1 MYYTNWTLDAKE
13 KTVALQER
21 TDVTHH
27 VEGGMG
33 NIIRRIIDD
42 EGQSVTAASELEKV
56 VPRFF
61 KARGE
66 PAQPTTAWALVMR
79 GRQKRN
85 KDIKTK
91 RILGKNILKSEKGK
105 NMHEALWDRLWQ
117 SNPPQ
122 WSTYVSTAIAE
133 GASLHRV
140 LSGGGGWG
148 KKAGLLSLDPVPVSE
163 EVPIRMEDAT
173 SGFEGPGDF
182 STALTPVVR
191 DGDAIQ
197 FFIAPAPA
205 SEVDGDKALE
215 NLKSLPKQRAPG
227 WELGVIPSTVD
238 SFPGGSWQH
247 VGADSEYIAVFR
259 NSFGA
264 LSEGGL
270 TLTRRRG
277 QNRRDPLYPFG
288 TTTIDAPYSRLWSV
302 ELADKEISNNDFIVI
317 LSCPER
323 CGFTWFLSKSGDG
336 NGPEMETSIAEKP
349 VANLQQEQTAR
360 EKHRPGVLRQRQ
372 RVVTFSEF
380 LHRTS
385 STMDENKHLAD
396 GSLLDGSGVV
406 LSLERQVNDLDA
418 STSALRNDLRT
429 ALAAL
434 DQLEWIIRAANKNA
448 FQIYSI
454 HLTLRLRL
462 LTMVRSRQR
471 RADRPGRAPFY
482 MHIPL
487 LEAHIAQLQ
496 AFDEVLFAPG
506 TNTTSEQIRKSLS
519 EQVHQHPV
527 QQYLTRRAWLQTARN
542 ITNASQQASSKLKIR
557 HHLTYAGE
565 SKAETTSCQSCA
577 HKAAL
582 RIASARQEV
591 REYPAATKEQQ

>member
-1 MYYTNWTLDAKE
+1 MPGE
-13 KTVALQER
+13 V
-21 TDVTHH
+21 
-27 VEGGMG
+27 
-33 NIIRRIIDD
+33 RI
-42 EGQSVTAASELEKV
+42 
-56 VPRFF
+56 
-61 KARGE
+61 
-66 PAQPTTAWALVMR
+66 
-79 GRQKRN
+79 
-85 KDIKTK
+85 
-91 RILGKNILKSEKGK
+91 
-105 NMHEALWDRLWQ
+105 
-117 SNPPQ
+117 
-122 WSTYVSTAIAE
+122 
-133 GASLHRV
+133 HR
-140 LSGGGGWG
+140 
-148 KKAGLLSLDPVPVSE
+148 
-163 EVPIRMEDAT
+163 
-173 SGFEGPGDF
+173 
-182 STALTPVVR
+182 
-191 DGDAIQ
+191 
-197 FFIAPAPA
+197 
-205 SEVDGDKALE
+205 
-215 NLKSLPKQRAPG
+215 
-227 WELGVIPSTVD
+227 
-238 SFPGGSWQH
+238 
-247 VGADSEYIAVFR
+247 
-259 NSFGA
+259 
-264 LSEGGL
+264 
-270 TLTRRRG
+270 
-277 QNRRDPLYPFG
+277 
-288 TTTIDAPYSRLWSV
+288 
-302 ELADKEISNNDFIVI
+302 
-317 LSCPER
+317 
-323 CGFTWFLSKSGDG
+323 FLSKSGDG

-565 SKAETTSCQSCA
+565 SKARRSPQPKIRFQRLRQRPANRARIRRHYASRLRVKKYASIRPRQRNSSRRRISTPPHKRAKKELLQTVSSWLGGATSVSKMA
-577 HKAAL
+577 G
-582 RIASARQEV
+582 
-591 REYPAATKEQQ
+591 AATRAGRSRPFGSKVFGSGGGEDGEKGGGDEGKN